1 MFAHL
6 NSAVIVVGSP
16 MHLTFKITTLDGS
29 VGQAHLLNLL
39 LQLVLMLHLVFGTC
53 VIFLGILYVLYVLD
67 ICIQIVDL
75 NLEIYVN
82 GGACLVWCLAEV
94 FALLAFH
101 VVVG

>member
-1 MFAHL
+1 L
-6 NSAVIVVGSP
+6 NSAVIVDVGRP
-16 MHLTFKITTLDGS
+16 LDLTLDSS

-53 VIFLGILYVLYVLD
+53 VIFLGILYILYVLD
-67 ICIQIVDL
+67 ICIQVIYLDL
-75 NLEIYVN
+75 KIDVN
-82 GGACLVWCLAEV
+82 GRARLIWCLAKV

>member
-1 MFAHL
+1 MNL
-6 NSAVIVVGSP
+6 
-16 MHLTFKITTLDGS
+16 LLLTLDGS

-53 VIFLGILYVLYVLD
+53 VIFLGILYILYVLD

-82 GGACLVWCLAEV
+82 GRARLIWCFAKV

>member
-1 MFAHL
+1 M
-6 NSAVIVVGSP
+6 NGAVIVDVGSP
-16 MHLTFKITTLDGS
+16 VDLTLDGS

-39 LQLVLMLHLVFGTC
+39 LQLVLVLHLVFGTC
-53 VIFLGILYVLYVLD
+53 VIFLSILYILYVLD

-82 GGACLVWCLAEV
+82 GRARLIWCFAKV

>member
-1 MFAHL
+1 L
-6 NSAVIVVGSP
+6 NSAVIVDVGCP
-16 MHLTFKITTLDGS
+16 LDLTLDSS

-53 VIFLGILYVLYVLD
+53 VIFLGILYILYVLD
-67 ICIQIVDL
+67 ICIQVIYLDL
-75 NLEIYVN
+75 KIDVN
-82 GGACLVWCLAEV
+82 GRTRLIWCLAKV